1 MSALVKTRMDKK
13 QKNFWIGSGGG
24 AVVIIIIDL
33 IIPLLGPFIGGFVA
47 GYIARG
53 DALNTGRAGLI
64 AGIVAGVVISIV
76 VFAGLVSHWFSSY
89 AVVIGGF
96 LLYIM
101 ITFYLAVIA
110 FLGGAIAGA
119 FRK

>member
-1 MSALVKTRMDKK
+1 MDEK
-13 QKNFWIGSGGG
+13 QKNFWTGTGIG
-24 AVVIIIIDL
+24 AVIIIIIDL

-53 DALNTGRAGLI
+53 DAMNTGRAGLI
-64 AGIVAGVVISIV
+64 AGIAAGVVVSVV
-76 VFAGLVSHWFSSY
+76 VFAGLASHWIASY

-101 ITFYLAVIA
+101 ITMYLAIMA

-119 FRK
+119 VRK